1 MSEEAEKK
9 VCTGPECAL
18 PGSESGVKPLDEDLV
33 MKKAVRNFK
42 EGEVAE
48 TGKVNKYG
56 FPSLDLSEAI
66 FTRRSVRY
74 FLEKP
79 VPKEYL
85 YKIVEAGMWAP
96 SACNRQ
102 AWRFL
107 VIDKQ
112 EIKDRIC
119 KEVTA
124 YYIKNVP
131 LLILVCYSNRTDN
144 IEYMDHYQSASACI
158 QNMQLAA
165 TSLGLGSVCAD
176 NLPTRRTMR
185 RILGMPWHYTP
196 IAFVSIGYPKIQP
209 KALAR
214 KGTAKELVSFN
225 QWKFD
230 VSEYDRFTR
239 FSKANIKLNVKVVL
253 RWIYFRLPA
262 FMKVLLDPIARRF
275 EKRFD
280 KYNIEV

>member
-1 MSEEAEKK
+1 MKE
-9 VCTGPECAL
+9 GI
-18 PGSESGVKPLDEDLV
+18 KPLDEKLIMNSPV
-33 MKKAVRNFK
+33 KKFSEKDSVIRGK
-42 EGEVAE
+42 ECNE
-48 TGKVNKYG
+48 YG
-56 FPSLDLSEAI
+56 LPKIDLSEAI

-74 FLEKP
+74 FLERP

-107 VIDKQ
+107 VIDNK
-112 EIKDRIC
+112 KLRDRIC
-119 KEVTA
+119 KNVTA
-124 YYIKNVP
+124 YYVKKVP

-144 IEYMDHYQSASACI
+144 VEYKDHYQSASACI

-165 TSLGLGSVCAD
+165 LSLGLGSVCVD
-176 NLPTRRTMR
+176 NLPTQRTMR
-185 RILGMPWHYTP
+185 RILGIPWHYTP
-196 IAFVSIGYPKIQP
+196 VAFLCVGFPKIMP

-214 KGTAKELVSFN
+214 KGDVKSLVSFN
-225 QWKFD
+225 KWNFD
-230 VSEYDRFTR
+230 VSEYDRFSH
-239 FSKANIKLNVKVVL
+239 FSKENVKLKVKTLV
-253 RWIYFRLPA
+253 RYVYFRLPS
-262 FMKVLLDPIARRF
+262 FMKSLLEPVARKF